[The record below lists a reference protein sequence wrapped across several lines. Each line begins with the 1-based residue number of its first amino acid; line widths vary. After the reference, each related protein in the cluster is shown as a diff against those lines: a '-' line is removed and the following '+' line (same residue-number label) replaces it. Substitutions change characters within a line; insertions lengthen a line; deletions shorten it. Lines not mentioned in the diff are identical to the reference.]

1 MGLFPLIPYIIEA
14 SIKKDNKTH
23 HLIACII
30 IAVILLFIFGLAKAA
45 LAQLNILKSAIETL
59 VFGILA
65 VGAGYGVGL
74 LFHT

>member
-30 IAVILLFIFGLAKAA
+30 IAVILLFILGLAKAA
-45 LAQLNILKSAIETL
+45 LAQLNILKSAI
-59 VFGILA
+59 
-65 VGAGYGVGL
+65 
-74 LFHT
+74 